1 MYYKCIDSGLA
12 TRHFFVLLKE
22 IFPKSIK
29 VPVHKND
36 KNHYTFMLGM
46 VKLKNNILQMSTF
59 PLVLHPIFLL

>member
-1 MYYKCIDSGLA
+1 
-12 TRHFFVLLKE
+12 
-22 IFPKSIK
+22 
-29 VPVHKND
+29 VPVHEND